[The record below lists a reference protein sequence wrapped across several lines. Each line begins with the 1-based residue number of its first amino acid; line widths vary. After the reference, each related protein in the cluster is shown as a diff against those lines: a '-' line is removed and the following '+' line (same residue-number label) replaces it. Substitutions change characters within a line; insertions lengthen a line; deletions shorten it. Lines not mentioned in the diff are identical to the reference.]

1 MMEQIPIC
9 EKYALTVREAS
20 AYFSIGEKRLRR
32 LIAEEPT
39 KFTVLCGN
47 KRLIVRHKFE
57 KFIDETTAV

>member
-1 MMEQIPIC
+1 MMETVAIS

-57 KFIDETTAV
+57 KFIDKSTAI